1 MTVESRLT
9 DVEDRLQNL
18 RNADRLQGR
27 RFSAE
32 KPSDGAVPV
41 WNDTTKKWEPQ
52 ARPTRKMPMSIL
64 STPSHG
70 ADANISFPDGSTT
83 RLHSAAPV
91 PSDWVSGTDLT
102 LIVHVHKAGVNS
114 ETAVMLSYIAAQ
126 NASESFSYNIESA
139 VSFSPSIPASDE
151 IRTLER
157 TIPGADVSAGEY
169 IEWVLRRQGGS
180 GSDTLNE
187 VLFVDSVWLE
197 YTAFF

>member
-1 MTVESRLT
+1 MTVESRLK
-9 DVEDRLQNL
+9 DAEDKLRNL
-18 RNADRLQGR
+18 RNANRLQGR

-91 PSDWVSGTDLT
+91 PSDWISGTDLT
-102 LIVHVHKAGVNS
+102 LIAHVHKAGASV
-114 ETAVMLSYIAAQ
+114 EVAVMLSYIAAQ
-126 NASESFSYNIESA
+126 STGEAFSYNIESA
-139 VSFSPSIPASDE
+139 VGFNPNIPASNVV
-151 IRTLER
+151 ITMER
-157 TIPGADVSAGEY
+157 TITGTDVSAGEY
-169 IEWVLRRQGGS
+169 IEWVLRRQGNS
-180 GSDTLNE
+180 GADTLNE
-187 VLFVDSVWLE
+187 VLYIDSVWLE